1 MRVSPALLACFSL
14 VAISALPSR
23 AAESS
28 ETVDSAST
36 LEANSERSS
45 DTLSPLPANRPLEL
59 AADTVVE
66 PTAESA
72 TNEPTFSQLL
82 AGVANQEAPP
92 ILAQVPADEETL
104 PANTEVDIEV
114 EPSEAE
120 TVPDAGIETESETV
134 DPNILPTPATPDN
147 ANPTIRVPVENGDID
162 LDDAEIDPAPS
173 LEPSPT
179 DPTEAGEGTEGSE
192 IEADE
197 ATPAAPNN
205 TTPEGDVPEGE
216 TPDEDASE
224 EAAEET
230 RVLVSE
236 VDVVST
242 NANRPLNSELIDA
255 VYRAVDTVPGRTA
268 TRTQLQE
275 DINSV
280 FGTGFFSNVRATPED
295 TPLGVKVTFFVE
307 PNPVLTS
314 VDVRDAQVLPEETVD
329 EIFGDQYG
337 DILNLRDFQDSILD
351 LNDWY
356 QENGYVL
363 AQVTTAPQISDDG
376 TVTLIVAEGEIESI
390 EVRFIDEDGQ
400 TEDEEGNPIDGKTR
414 DFIVTREFETEP
426 GDIFQESQIQEDIGR
441 AFGLGI
447 FEDIR
452 LSLDP
457 GDEDPRKVKM
467 IVNVAER
474 ETGSVGASLGFN
486 LRGDLF
492 GQLSYNEDNF
502 GGNNQKLRT
511 EGRVTTRGDFL
522 FDVSFTDPWIAGDPY
537 RTSYTTSLF
546 NRRATSLIFDNG
558 DQEVG
563 LEDGDDE
570 LGNGDTPRLNRLGTG
585 ISFSRPLDD
594 GLSLSLGAQYERV
607 ALLDSDGDVS
617 PLDELGNQLT
627 ASSNGRDDLLTL
639 RFGAVLDR
647 RNNSSA
653 PTSGSLI
660 RLGTEQSVPVGNGSI
675 FYNKL
680 RGSYSQYVPVS
691 FFGSAEGRETIALN
705 LQGGTAIGEIPPYEA
720 FPLGGGN
727 SVRGFE
733 EGAVGS
739 GRSFLLGTVEY
750 RFPLFSEFLNGALF
764 ADYGTDLGSGSS
776 VPGDPAGVRDKPGSG
791 FGYGAG
797 VRVQTPLGALRLDY
811 GLSEEGSRFHFGFGE
826 RF

>member
-14 VAISALPSR
+14 VAVSSLLSQAAGAAETANGALTLAAP
-23 AAESS
+23 AESS
-28 ETVDSAST
+28 
-36 LEANSERSS
+36 
-45 DTLSPLPANRPLEL
+45 PAL
-59 AADTVVE
+59 
-66 PTAESA
+66 
-72 TNEPTFSQLL
+72 SQLVT
-82 AGVANQEAPP
+82 GIVNKQVPP
-92 ILAQVPADEETL
+92 LLAQVPADTD
-104 PANTEVDIEV
+104 VDIDV
-114 EPSEAE
+114 TPIEPAG
-120 TVPDAGIETESETV
+120 GIETEPESAAP
-134 DPNILPTPATPDN
+134 DILPDPATPQNDN
-147 ANPTIRVPVENGDID
+147 PSIRIPIEDGQIQI
-162 LDDAEIDPAPS
+162 DDAEIEPAPS
-173 LEPSPT
+173 IEAPSTET
-179 DPTEAGEGTEGSE
+179 DDTG
-192 IEADE
+192 ADE
-197 ATPAAPNN
+197 ATPAAPNQAAPDSAVPDPA
-205 TTPEGDVPEGE
+205 TPESTTGDEG
-216 TPDEDASE
+216 A

-236 VDVVST
+236 VDVVSS
-242 NANRPLNSELIDA
+242 NESRPLTPELIDA
-255 VYRAVDTVPGRTA
+255 VYSAVETVPGRTT

-280 FGTGFFSNVRATPED
+280 FSTGFFSNVSANPED
-295 TPLGVKVTFFVE
+295 TPLGVKVTFLVE
-307 PNPVLTS
+307 PNPVLTR
-314 VDVRDAQVLPEETVD
+314 VEVRNAQVLPPEVID
-329 EIFGDQYG
+329 EIFAPQYG
-337 DILNLRDFQDSILD
+337 EVINLRDFQNSILD

-363 AQVTTAPQISDDG
+363 AQVDTAPQNSLEDG
-376 TVTLIVAEGEIESI
+376 VVTLVASEGEIESI
-390 EVRFIDEDGQ
+390 EVRFIDTDGETVDED
-400 TEDEEGNPIDGKTR
+400 GNPIGGKTR

-426 GDIFQESQIQEDIGR
+426 GDVFQESQIQADIGR

-467 IVNVAER
+467 IVNIAER
-474 ETGSVGASLGFN
+474 ETGSIGASLGFN

-492 GQLSYNEDNF
+492 GQLSYNEENF

-537 RTSYTTSLF
+537 RTSYTASLF

-558 DQEVG
+558 DIEVD
-563 LEDGDDE
+563 LP
-570 LGNGDTPRLNRLGTG
+570 NGDTPRLNRLGTG

-607 ALLDSDGDVS
+607 ALLDADGSVN
-617 PLDELGNQLT
+617 PRDELGNLLT
-627 ASSNGRDDLLTL
+627 ASDNGKDDLFTVQ
-639 RFGAVLDR
+639 FGGVLDR
-647 RNNSSA
+647 RNNPSQ
-653 PTSGSLI
+653 PTSGNLI
-660 RLGTEQSVPVGNGSI
+660 RLGTEQSVPLGSGSI
-675 FYNKL
+675 FYNKIS
-680 RGSYSQYVPVS
+680 GSYSQYIPIN
-691 FFGSAEGRETIALN
+691 FLGADDGRETIALN

-727 SVRGFE
+727 SVRGYE

-750 RFPLFSEFLNGALF
+750 RFPLFSQFLNGALF

-776 VPGDPAGVRDKPGSG
+776 VPGDPAGVRGKPGNG

-811 GLSEEGSRFHFGFGE
+811 GLSEAGSRFHFGFGE

>member
-1 MRVSPALLACFSL
+1 
-14 VAISALPSR
+14 
-23 AAESS
+23 
-28 ETVDSAST
+28 
-36 LEANSERSS
+36 
-45 DTLSPLPANRPLEL
+45 
-59 AADTVVE
+59 
-66 PTAESA
+66 
-72 TNEPTFSQLL
+72 PTFDQLL
-82 AGVANQEAPP
+82 AGVTNKSVPP
-92 ILAQVPADEETL
+92 MLAQSETDEVP
-104 PANTEVDIEV
+104 P
-114 EPSEAE
+114 E
-120 TVPDAGIETESETV
+120 TVIDTEPDSASPTV
-134 DPNILPTPATPDN
+134 LPTPAEPEN
-147 ANPTIRVPVENGDID
+147 SVPVI
-162 LDDAEIDPAPS
+162 PAPEAD
-173 LEPSPT
+173 EPTGVDEPT
-179 DPTEAGEGTEGSE
+179 GIEEGEIEIE

-197 ATPAAPNN
+197 AEPVEAVPNQPVPTQSAPEQTP
-205 TTPEGDVPEGE
+205 GE
-216 TPDEDASE
+216 STEDEADAE
-224 EAAEET
+224 PEET

-242 NANRPLNSELIDA
+242 DPNRPLTAELIDA
-255 VYRAVDTVPGRTA
+255 VYSAVQTTPGRTS

-275 DINSV
+275 DINSI
-280 FGTGFFSNVRATPED
+280 FSTGFFSNVRANPED
-295 TPLGVKVTFFVE
+295 TPLGVKVVFGVE

-314 VDVRDAQVLPEETVD
+314 VDVRGRQVLDDETVD
-329 EIFGDQYG
+329 EIFGPQYG
-337 DILNLRDFQDSILD
+337 EILNLRDFQDSVLD

-356 QENGYVL
+356 QDNGYVL
-363 AQVTTAPQISDDG
+363 ANVTTAPQIGDDG

-390 EVRFIDEDGQ
+390 EVRYITPDGETTDEDG
-400 TEDEEGNPIDGKTR
+400 NPIGGKTR

-426 GDIFQESQIQEDIGR
+426 GDVFRESEIQQDIGR

-457 GDEDPRKVKM
+457 GDEDPRKVKL

-474 ETGSVGASLGFN
+474 DTGSIGASLGFN

-537 RTSYTTSLF
+537 RTSYTASLF

-558 DQEVG
+558 EIDVD
-563 LEDGDDE
+563 LP
-570 LGNGDTPRLNRLGTG
+570 NGDTPRLNRLGTG
-585 ISFSRPLDD
+585 LSFSRPLDN

-607 ALLDSDGDVS
+607 ALLDADSSVE
-617 PLDELGNQLT
+617 PRDELGNLLT
-627 ASSNGRDDLLTL
+627 ASDNGRDDLVTVQ
-639 RFGAVLDR
+639 FGAVLDR
-647 RNNSSA
+647 RDNPAA
-653 PTSGSLI
+653 PTSGSLF

-675 FYNKL
+675 FFNKL

-691 FFGSAEGRETIALN
+691 FFGGSGRETIAFN
-705 LQGGTAIGEIPPYEA
+705 LQGGTSIGEIPPYEA

-739 GRSFLLGTVEY
+739 GRSFGLATVEY

-764 ADYGTDLGSGSS
+764 ADYGTDFGSGSA
-776 VPGDPAGVRDKPGSG
+776 VPGDPAGVRGKPGNG

-811 GLSEEGSRFHFGFGE
+811 GLADDGGSRFHFGFGE

>member
-14 VAISALPSR
+14 VAVFSLPSQ
-23 AAESS
+23 AADAV

-36 LEANSERSS
+36 L
-45 DTLSPLPANRPLEL
+45 DTP
-59 AADTVVE
+59 
-66 PTAESA
+66 AESSPA
-72 TNEPTFSQLL
+72 FSQLL
-82 AGVANQEAPP
+82 AGVVNKEASPLVAQ
-92 ILAQVPADEETL
+92 IAQVPADTD
-104 PANTEVDIEV
+104 VDIDVVPV
-114 EPSEAE
+114 EP
-120 TVPDAGIETESETV
+120 DGGIETEPESAAP
-134 DPNILPTPATPDN
+134 DILPNPAVPQN
-147 ANPTIRVPVENGDID
+147 NNPSIRIPVDGGDIQ
-162 LDDAEIDPAPS
+162 LDEAEIEPAPS
-173 LEPSPT
+173 VEPS
-179 DPTEAGEGTEGSE
+179 TEPSIEIEGTEETDGTA
-192 IEADE
+192 ADE
-197 ATPAAPNN
+197 AIPAAPNQAAPN
-205 TTPEGDVPEGE
+205 PAADPAVPDIAPEGE
-216 TPDEDASE
+216 GA

-236 VDVVST
+236 VDVVSSNET
-242 NANRPLNSELIDA
+242 RPLTPELIDA
-255 VYRAVDTVPGRTA
+255 VYGAVQTVPGRTT

-280 FGTGFFSNVRATPED
+280 FSTGFFSNVSANPED
-295 TPLGVKVTFFVE
+295 TPLGVKVTFSVE
-307 PNPVLTS
+307 PNPVLTR
-314 VDVRDAQVLPEETVD
+314 VEVRNTQVLPPEVID
-329 EIFGDQYG
+329 EIFAPQYG
-337 DILNLRDFQDSILD
+337 EVINLRDFQNSILD

-363 AQVTTAPQISDDG
+363 AQVDTAPQNSLENG
-376 TVTLIVAEGEIESI
+376 VVTLVAAEGEIESI

-400 TEDEEGNPIDGKTR
+400 TVNEDGEPIGGKTR

-426 GDIFQESQIQEDIGR
+426 GDIFQESQIQADIGR

-457 GDEDPRKVKM
+457 GDDDPRKVKM
-467 IVNVAER
+467 IVNIAER
-474 ETGSVGASLGFN
+474 ETGSIGASLGFN

-492 GQLSYNEDNF
+492 GQLSYNEENF

-537 RTSYTTSLF
+537 RTSYTASLF

-558 DQEVG
+558 DIEVD
-563 LEDGDDE
+563 LP
-570 LGNGDTPRLNRLGTG
+570 NGDTPRLNRLGTG
-585 ISFSRPLDD
+585 LSFSRPLDN

-607 ALLDSDGDVS
+607 ALLDANGSVT
-617 PLDELGNQLT
+617 PRDELGNLLT
-627 ASSNGRDDLLTL
+627 ASDNGKDDLFTVQ
-639 RFGAVLDR
+639 FGAVLDR
-647 RNNSSA
+647 RNNPA
-653 PTSGSLI
+653 QPTSGNLI
-660 RLGTEQSVPVGNGSI
+660 RLGTEQSVPIGSGSV
-675 FYNKL
+675 FYNKIS
-680 RGSYSQYVPVS
+680 GSYSQYVPVN
-691 FFGSAEGRETIALN
+691 FLGADDGRETIAFN
-705 LQGGTAIGEIPPYEA
+705 LQGGTALGEIPPYEA

-727 SVRGFE
+727 SVRGYE

-750 RFPLFSEFLNGALF
+750 RFPLFSQFLNGALF

-776 VPGDPAGVRDKPGSG
+776 VPGDPAGVRGKPGDG

-811 GLSEEGSRFHFGFGE
+811 GLSEAGSRFHFGFGE